1 MVRLGLHL
9 PIRTVLTFPE
19 KSGGSFD
26 IAAEEKGAGFCFA
39 SCCCVVLCRFG
50 DIGVFWII

>member
-26 IAAEEKGAGFCFA
+26 IAAEEKGAGFCLLPVA
-39 SCCCVVLCRFG
+39 ALCCVVLEASESFG
-50 DIGVFWII
+50 